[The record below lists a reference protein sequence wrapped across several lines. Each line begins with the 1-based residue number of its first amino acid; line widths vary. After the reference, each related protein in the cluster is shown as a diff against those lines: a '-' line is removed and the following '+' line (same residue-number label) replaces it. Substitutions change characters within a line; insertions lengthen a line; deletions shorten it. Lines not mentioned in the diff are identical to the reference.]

1 MQLKTIDYGSDRY
14 QETLDLRNRVMKQPL
29 NLDIRDEDLSGE
41 ESGYVVGAFDGEQL
55 LGMGSL
61 SYVNEKRA
69 KVDYLC
75 VDTEIQASGVGSNL
89 LMAMETEARYQKR
102 AEVVLEARV
111 SAQKFYEKKGYEPFG
126 EVYLLD
132 NAPIEHIWMIKF
144 L

>member
-41 ESGYVVGAFDGEQL
+41 ESGYVVGAFNGEQL

-89 LMAMETEARYQKR
+89 LMAMETEARYQKK
-102 AEVVLEARV
+102 
-111 SAQKFYEKKGYEPFG
+111 S
-126 EVYLLD
+126 
-132 NAPIEHIWMIKF
+132 
-144 L
+144 